1 MTPEYAVYVTK
12 NGMVAIW
19 MEGQFGPTFFNTAMS
34 TLGGKRWFLLWIFCF
49 WNRLTYLGASFPYIH
64 QWSAAVTCESRWPIS
79 WPKKSKRATPTFIHT
94 LGRGPS
100 CKTNRHKSIPILP
113 FLSRAS
119 SDIFFCGWWNRRPK
133 KGVWKPIGFHP
144 KKGRKWNP

>member
-1 MTPEYAVYVTK
+1 MD
-12 NGMVAIW
+12 GRSIW
-19 MEGQFGPTFFNTAMS
+19 PTFFNTAMS

-119 SDIFFCGWWNRRPK
+119 SDIFFLWLVKSPAEKGRMKTHWFPPKKRPK
-133 KGVWKPIGFHP
+133 MKSL
-144 KKGRKWNP
+144 NPYFPREVS